1 MSSPISKSLKASQDW
16 LQEHVLS
23 HCQDVK
29 PFSFLLGDDSDEH
42 FVRVWGVY
50 LDGST
55 DVERVTQTFMPL
67 LQETFRRGPY
77 NSLHEF
83 RDHLRAPDA
92 SVATKW
98 SRAVDALFSGQTL
111 FFLDGYEGVLTVD
124 KTKKPERTPEDPPI
138 ETSIRGPRDGL
149 VENIVDNVA
158 LIRKRLP
165 TPDLCCEYF
174 SIGRRSH
181 TRIALLYMRDVAR
194 PSLIDAVRRRLS
206 GIADMD
212 ELTESAHLEELLE
225 DRALTLFPTF
235 DSTQRAD
242 KSAAVLSEG
251 RVVLVTDNLPT
262 ALIAPATLQ
271 QLLQSVDDYQDRFP
285 FATMTRV
292 LRWVGLLIS
301 LILPSIYVAS
311 TEYHQDTLPIFL
323 LLSLVSAHRGVPF
336 PTPIEAFVMLIIF
349 ELFREAGLRLPRA
362 AGQTVG
368 IIGTVVVGDA
378 AVRAG
383 LASTGMLVIMGITA
397 VSTFTIPNFTLSNAV
412 SILRFLFLIM
422 ATVFGDIGIVLSIV
436 LLVAHWAGLR
446 SFGVSYLSPFSPF
459 EWSDWKDTFIRIKW
473 TRMNIRPR
481 SLRTADRV
489 RRGAPKK

>member
-1 MSSPISKSLKASQDW
+1 MNTPIPKSLEKNQDW
-16 LQEHVLS
+16 LQEHVLL

-29 PFSFLLGDDSDEH
+29 PFSFLLGDDSAAR

-55 DVERVTQTFMPL
+55 DLEQMMQTFMPL
-67 LQETFRRGPY
+67 FQETFRRGPY
-77 NSLHEF
+77 RSLHEL
-83 RDHLRAPDA
+83 RDHLSAPD
-92 SVATKW
+92 VAVTQTW
-98 SRAVDALFSGQTL
+98 ERAEEALFGGQAL
-111 FFLDGYEGVLTVD
+111 LFLDGYEGALTVD
-124 KTKKPERTPEDPPI
+124 KTKKPERTPDDPPI

-165 TPDLCCEYF
+165 TSHLCCEYF
-174 SIGRRSH
+174 FIGRRSH
-181 TRIALLYMRDVAR
+181 TRIALLYMQDVAR
-194 PSLIDAVRRRLS
+194 PSLVDAIRHRLS
-206 GIADMD
+206 ADTDMD
-212 ELTESAHLEELLE
+212 ELTESSHLEELLE
-225 DRALTLFPTF
+225 DRAFTLFPTF

-262 ALIAPATLQ
+262 ALIAPATLL

-285 FATMTRV
+285 FATMTRI
-292 LRWVGLLIS
+292 LRWTGLFVALV
-301 LILPSIYVAS
+301 LPSIYVAS
-311 TEYHQDTLPIFL
+311 TEYHQDTLPVFL

-336 PTPIEAFVMLIIF
+336 PTPIEAFMMLGIF

-383 LASTGMLVIMGITA
+383 LASTGMLVVMGITA

-412 SILRFLFLIM
+412 SLLRFLFLFM
-422 ATVFGDIGIVLSIV
+422 ASVFGDIGIVLGIV

-446 SFGVSYLSPFSPF
+446 SFGVSYLAPFSPF
-459 EWSDWKDTFIRIKW
+459 EWSDWKDAFIRIKW
-473 TRMNIRPR
+473 TRMKVRPR
-481 SLRTADRV
+481 SLRTTDRA
-489 RRGAPKK
+489 RRRSRQK